1 MTKMSGAQQLV
12 RTLEDLGV
20 EYLFGYP
27 GGAVIDIYDALQH
40 STSIKHILARHEQG
54 ACHMADGYS
63 RSTGKVGCALVTSGP
78 GATNA
83 VTAIATAYA
92 DSIPM
97 VVLTGQVATSLI
109 GTDAFQE
116 VDTMGIT
123 RPVVKHSFLCKTPQ
137 DIPKYVR
144 QAFYIAST
152 GKPGPVVVDI
162 PKDCV
167 GFASAGTDF
176 QPINEEDLKLV
187 TYNPTMQ
194 GHKGQ
199 IRRAIKQLM
208 RADRPVALIGGGAV
222 VGNACEN
229 LNKFLDRFNLPA
241 VCTLMGLGAVP
252 ASSKRFLGM
261 LGMHGTYQAN
271 NTIARSD
278 LIFCVGARFDDRI
291 TNNVK
296 KFCPNAK
303 IIHIDIDP
311 SAISKIIDADLP
323 IVGDAN
329 TILGQILSMADEM
342 GVNQEDAQ
350 LEQWWDYIEKTK
362 EVDGLSYEKVDDICH
377 PAQVIETICKACK
390 GKNVIVATDVGQ
402 HQMFTA
408 LYYKFEKPRTLI
420 TSGGLGTM
428 GFGFPAAIGAWI
440 GNQDKDTEVVLITG
454 DGSFQMNIQELS
466 TCLEF
471 KVPVKVFI
479 LDNHTLGMVR
489 QWQTLF
495 YQGRI
500 TCTNLNN
507 NPDFVKVAEAYGHTG
522 FVVGKPD
529 ELEDTVNKALAMKDK
544 LVVVDIMCNTCS
556 QVLPMQKTAGAM
568 DEMILPSDAA
578 NQPKKAAQPH

>member
-40 STSIKHILARHEQG
+40 SESIKHVLARHEQG
-54 ACHMADGYS
+54 ACHMADGYA
-63 RSTGKVGCALVTSGP
+63 RTTGKVGCALVTSGP

-92 DSIPM
+92 DSVPM
-97 VVLTGQVATSLI
+97 VVLTGQVATALI

-123 RPVVKHSFLCKTPQ
+123 RPVVKHSFLCKTPH
-137 DIPKYVR
+137 DIPKYIR

-176 QPINEEDLKLV
+176 QPIHEEDLKLV
-187 TYNPTMQ
+187 TYNPTSQ

-208 RADRPVALIGGGAV
+208 RANRPIVLAGGGAI

-229 LNKFLDRFNLPA
+229 LNKFVKRFNLP
-241 VCTLMGLGAVP
+241 VVSTLLGLGAVP
-252 ASSKRFLGM
+252 ASSENFLGM

-271 NTIARSD
+271 SAIAKSD

-291 TNNVK
+291 TNNTK

-311 SAISKIIDADLP
+311 SAISKIIEADLP
-323 IVGDAN
+323 IVGDAA
-329 TILGQILSMADEM
+329 TILGQILDMSDEM
-342 GVNQEDAQ
+342 GVKQEEAQ
-350 LEQWWDYIEKTK
+350 LQTWWEYINKIK
-362 EVDGLSYEKVDDICH
+362 EVDGLKYHKEDGICH
-377 PAQVIETICKACK
+377 PAEVVETIYKACK
-390 GKNVIVATDVGQ
+390 GKNVIISTDVGQ

-408 LYYKFEKPRTLI
+408 LYYKFEKPRTFI

-428 GFGFPAAIGAWI
+428 GFGFPAAIGAWF
-440 GNQDKDTEVVLITG
+440 GNQDTEVVLITG

-466 TCLEF
+466 TCLEYN
-471 KVPVKVFI
+471 VPVKVFI

-500 TCTNLNN
+500 TSTNLNH
-507 NPDFVKVAEAYGHTG
+507 NPDFVKVAEAYGHSG
-522 FVVGKPD
+522 FVVGKPE
-529 ELEDTVNKALAMKDK
+529 ELEETVNKALAIKDK
-544 LVVVDIMCNTCS
+544 LVVVDVMCNTCS

-568 DEMILPSDAA
+568 DEMLLPSDEA
-578 NQPKKAAQPH
+578 NQA

>member
-40 STSIKHILARHEQG
+40 SESIKHVLARHEQG
-54 ACHMADGYS
+54 ACHMADGYA
-63 RSTGKVGCALVTSGP
+63 RTTGKVGCALVTSGP

-92 DSIPM
+92 DSVPM
-97 VVLTGQVATSLI
+97 VVLTGQVATALI

-123 RPVVKHSFLCKTPQ
+123 RPVVKHSFLCKTPH
-137 DIPKYVR
+137 DIPKYIR

-176 QPINEEDLKLV
+176 QPIHEEDLKLV
-187 TYNPTMQ
+187 TYNPTSQ

-208 RADRPVALIGGGAV
+208 RANRPIVLAGGGAI

-229 LNKFLDRFNLPA
+229 LNKFVKRFNLP
-241 VCTLMGLGAVP
+241 VVSTLLGLGAVP
-252 ASSKRFLGM
+252 ASSENFLGM

-271 NTIARSD
+271 SAIAKSD

-291 TNNVK
+291 TNNTK

-311 SAISKIIDADLP
+311 SAISKIIEADLP
-323 IVGDAN
+323 IVGDAA
-329 TILGQILSMADEM
+329 TILGQILDMSDEM
-342 GVNQEDAQ
+342 GVKQEEAQ
-350 LEQWWDYIEKTK
+350 LQTWWEYINKLK
-362 EVDGLSYEKVDDICH
+362 EVDGLKYHKEDGICH
-377 PAQVIETICKACK
+377 PAEVVETIYKACK
-390 GKNVIVATDVGQ
+390 GKNVIISTDVGQ

-408 LYYKFEKPRTLI
+408 LYYKFEKPRTFI

-428 GFGFPAAIGAWI
+428 GFGFPAAIGAWF
-440 GNQDKDTEVVLITG
+440 GNQDTEVVLITG

-466 TCLEF
+466 TCLEYN
-471 KVPVKVFI
+471 VPVKVFI

-500 TCTNLNN
+500 TSTNLNH
-507 NPDFVKVAEAYGHTG
+507 NPDFVKVAEAYGHCG
-522 FVVGKPD
+522 FVVGKPE
-529 ELEDTVNKALAMKDK
+529 ELEETVNKALAMKDK
-544 LVVVDIMCNTCS
+544 LVVVDVMCNTCS

-568 DEMILPSDAA
+568 DEMLLPSDEA
-578 NQPKKAAQPH
+578 NQA

>member
-1 MTKMSGAQQLV
+1 MAKMSGAQQLV
-12 RTLEDLGV
+12 RTLEDLCV

-40 STSIKHILARHEQG
+40 SEKIKHVLSRHEQG
-54 ACHMADGYS
+54 ACHMADGYA
-63 RSTGKVGCALVTSGP
+63 RATGKVGCALVTSGP

-116 VDTMGIT
+116 VDTVGIT
-123 RPVVKHSFLCKTPQ
+123 RPIVKHSFLCKTPQ
-137 DIPKYVR
+137 DIPKFVR

-167 GFASAGTDF
+167 GFASYNSVFHPLTDD
-176 QPINEEDLKLV
+176 DLKMV
-187 TYNPTMQ
+187 TYNPTTQ

-199 IRRAIKQLM
+199 IRRAVKQIT
-208 RADRPVALIGGGAV
+208 RASRPIVLVGGGAI
-222 VGNACEN
+222 VGNACDN
-229 LNKFLDRFNLPA
+229 LAKFVERFDLPVA
-241 VCTLMGLGAVP
+241 STLMGLGAYP
-252 ASSKRFLGM
+252 KSSPRFLGM
-261 LGMHGTYQAN
+261 VGMHGTYQAN
-271 NTIARSD
+271 NAMAQSD
-278 LIFCVGARFDDRI
+278 LIFAIGARFDDRV

-303 IIHIDIDP
+303 VIHIDIDP
-311 SAISKIIDADLP
+311 SAISKIIEADLP

-329 TILGQILSMADEM
+329 TILGQILQMADEM
-342 GVNQEDAQ
+342 GSEGEKAQ
-350 LEQWWDYIEKTK
+350 LQPWWDYINGLKQFNC
-362 EVDGLSYEKVDDICH
+362 LSYKKSEDICH
-377 PAQVIETICKACK
+377 PAQVIEAICKATK
-390 GKNVIVATDVGQ
+390 GRDVIIATDVGQ

-408 LYYKFEKPRTLI
+408 LYYDFEKPRTFL

-428 GFGFPAAIGAWI
+428 GYGFPAAIGAKI
-440 GNQDKDTEVVLITG
+440 AKKDTEVILITG

-466 TCLEF
+466 TCLEYG
-471 KVPVKVFI
+471 VPVKVFI

-489 QWQTLF
+489 QWQNMF

-500 TCTNLNN
+500 TQTNLNY
-507 NPDFVKVAEAYGHTG
+507 NPDFVKVAQAYGHKG
-522 FVVGKPD
+522 FVVGKPS
-529 ELEDTVNKALAMKDK
+529 ELESTIEKALAMKDD
-544 LVVVDIMCNTCS
+544 LVVVDVICETAAN
-556 QVLPMQKTAGAM
+556 VLPMQKTAGSM
-568 DEMILPSDAA
+568 DEMVLPNTEDSAC
-578 NQPKKAAQPH
+578 K

>member
-40 STSIKHILARHEQG
+40 SKSIKHILARHEQG

-123 RPVVKHSFLCKTPQ
+123 RPVVKHSFLCKTPH
-137 DIPKYVR
+137 DIPKFVR

-176 QPINEEDLKLV
+176 QPINEEELKLV

-199 IRRAIKQLM
+199 IRRAIKQLL
-208 RADRPVALIGGGAV
+208 RASRPVALIGGGAV

-241 VCTLMGLGAVP
+241 VSTLMGLGAVP

-311 SAISKIIDADLP
+311 SAISKIIEADLP

-329 TILGQILSMADEM
+329 TILGQILTMADEM
-342 GVNQEDAQ
+342 GVKHDDGQ
-350 LEQWWDYIEKTK
+350 LAQWWEYIDNTGKIN
-362 EVDGLSYEKVDDICH
+362 GLSYERFDDICH
-377 PAQVIETICKACK
+377 PAQVIETICIACK

-408 LYYKFEKPRTLI
+408 LYYKFEKPRTFI

-440 GNQDKDTEVVLITG
+440 GNQDKDAEVVLITG

-466 TCLEF
+466 TCFEF
-471 KVPVKVFI
+471 NVPIKVFI
-479 LDNHTLGMVR
+479 IDNHTLGMVR

-507 NPDFVKVAEAYGHTG
+507 NPDFVKVAQAYGHTG

-529 ELEDTVNKALAMKDK
+529 ELEETVNKALAMKDK

-556 QVLPMQKTAGAM
+556 HVLPMQKTAGAM
-568 DEMILPSDAA
+568 DEMILPSEQA
-578 NQPKKAAQPH
+578 NQAK

>member
-1 MTKMSGAQQLV
+1 MAKMSGAQQLV

-40 STSIKHILARHEQG
+40 SEKIKHVLSRHEQG
-54 ACHMADGYS
+54 ACHMADGYA
-63 RSTGKVGCALVTSGP
+63 RATGKVGCALVTSGP

-116 VDTMGIT
+116 VDTVGIT
-123 RPVVKHSFLCKTPQ
+123 RPIVKHSFLCKTPQ
-137 DIPKYVR
+137 DIPKFVR

-167 GFASAGTDF
+167 GFASYNSVFHPLTDD
-176 QPINEEDLKLV
+176 DLKMV
-187 TYNPTMQ
+187 TYNPTTQ

-199 IRRAIKQLM
+199 IRRAVKQIT
-208 RADRPVALIGGGAV
+208 RASRPIVLVGGGAI
-222 VGNACEN
+222 VGNACDN
-229 LNKFLDRFNLPA
+229 LAKFVERFDLPVA
-241 VCTLMGLGAVP
+241 STLMGLGAYP
-252 ASSKRFLGM
+252 KSSPRFLGM
-261 LGMHGTYQAN
+261 VGMHGTYQAN
-271 NTIARSD
+271 NAMAQSD
-278 LIFCVGARFDDRI
+278 LIFAIGARFDDRV

-303 IIHIDIDP
+303 VIHIDIDP
-311 SAISKIIDADLP
+311 SAISKIIEADLP

-329 TILGQILSMADEM
+329 TILGQILQMADEM
-342 GVNQEDAQ
+342 GSEGEKAQ
-350 LEQWWDYIEKTK
+350 LQPWWDYINGLKQFNC
-362 EVDGLSYEKVDDICH
+362 LSYKRSEDICH
-377 PAQVIETICKACK
+377 PAQVIEAICKATK
-390 GKNVIVATDVGQ
+390 GRDVIIATDVGQ

-408 LYYKFEKPRTLI
+408 LYYDFEKPRTFL

-428 GFGFPAAIGAWI
+428 GYGFPAAIGAKI
-440 GNQDKDTEVVLITG
+440 AKRDTEVILITG

-466 TCLEF
+466 TCLEYG
-471 KVPVKVFI
+471 VPVKVFI

-489 QWQTLF
+489 QWQNMF

-500 TCTNLNN
+500 TQTNLNY
-507 NPDFVKVAEAYGHTG
+507 NPDFVKVAQAYGHKG
-522 FVVGKPD
+522 FVVGKPS
-529 ELEDTVNKALAMKDK
+529 ELESTIEKALAMKDD
-544 LVVVDIMCNTCS
+544 LVVVDVICETAAN
-556 QVLPMQKTAGAM
+556 VLPMQKTAGSM
-568 DEMILPSDAA
+568 DEMVLPNTEDSAC
-578 NQPKKAAQPH
+578 K

>member
-40 STSIKHILARHEQG
+40 SESIKHVLARHEQG
-54 ACHMADGYS
+54 ACHMADGYA
-63 RSTGKVGCALVTSGP
+63 RTTGKVGCALVTSGP

-92 DSIPM
+92 DSVPM

-123 RPVVKHSFLCKTPQ
+123 RPVVKHSFLCKTPH
-137 DIPKYVR
+137 DIPKYIR

-176 QPINEEDLKLV
+176 QPIHEEDLKLV
-187 TYNPTMQ
+187 TYNPTSQ

-208 RADRPVALIGGGAV
+208 RANRPIVLAGGGAI

-229 LNKFLDRFNLPA
+229 LNKFVKRFNLP
-241 VCTLMGLGAVP
+241 VVSTLLGLGAVP
-252 ASSKRFLGM
+252 ASSENFLGM

-271 NTIARSD
+271 SAIAKSD

-291 TNNVK
+291 TNNTK

-311 SAISKIIDADLP
+311 SAISKIIEADLP
-323 IVGDAN
+323 IVGDAA
-329 TILGQILSMADEM
+329 TILGQILDMSDEM
-342 GVNQEDAQ
+342 GVKQEEAQ
-350 LEQWWDYIEKTK
+350 LQPWWEYINKTK
-362 EVDGLSYEKVDDICH
+362 EVDGLKYHKEEGICH
-377 PAQVIETICKACK
+377 PAEVVETIYKACK
-390 GKNVIVATDVGQ
+390 GKNVIISTDVGQ

-408 LYYKFEKPRTLI
+408 LYYKFEKPRTFI

-428 GFGFPAAIGAWI
+428 GFGFPAAIGAWF
-440 GNQDKDTEVVLITG
+440 GNQDTEVVLITG

-466 TCLEF
+466 TCLEYN
-471 KVPVKVFI
+471 VPVKVFI

-500 TCTNLNN
+500 TSTNLNH
-507 NPDFVKVAEAYGHTG
+507 NPDFVKVAEAYGHSG
-522 FVVGKPD
+522 FVVGKPE
-529 ELEDTVNKALAMKDK
+529 ELEETVNKALAMKDK
-544 LVVVDIMCNTCS
+544 LVVVDVMCNTCS

-568 DEMILPSDAA
+568 DEMLLPSDEA
-578 NQPKKAAQPH
+578 NQA

>member
-1 MTKMSGAQQLV
+1 MAKMSGAQQLV

-40 STSIKHILARHEQG
+40 SEKIKHVLSRHEQG
-54 ACHMADGYS
+54 ACHMADGYA
-63 RSTGKVGCALVTSGP
+63 RATGKVGCALVTSGP

-116 VDTMGIT
+116 VDTVGIT
-123 RPVVKHSFLCKTPQ
+123 RPIVKHSFLCKTPQ
-137 DIPKYVR
+137 DIPKFVR

-167 GFASAGTDF
+167 GFASYNSVFHPLTDD
-176 QPINEEDLKLV
+176 DLKMV
-187 TYNPTMQ
+187 TYNPTTQ

-199 IRRAIKQLM
+199 IRRAVKQIT
-208 RADRPVALIGGGAV
+208 RASRPVVLVGGGAI
-222 VGNACEN
+222 VGNACDN
-229 LNKFLDRFNLPA
+229 LAKFVERFDLPVA
-241 VCTLMGLGAVP
+241 CTLMGLGAYP
-252 ASSKRFLGM
+252 KSSPRFLGM
-261 LGMHGTYQAN
+261 VGMHGTYQAN
-271 NTIARSD
+271 NAMAQSD
-278 LIFCVGARFDDRI
+278 LIFAIGARFDDRV

-303 IIHIDIDP
+303 VIHIDIDP
-311 SAISKIIDADLP
+311 SAISKIIEADLP

-329 TILGQILSMADEM
+329 TILGQILQMADEM
-342 GVNQEDAQ
+342 GSEGEKAQ
-350 LEQWWDYIEKTK
+350 LQPWWDYITGLKQFNC
-362 EVDGLSYEKVDDICH
+362 LSYKKSEDICH
-377 PAQVIETICKACK
+377 PAQVIEAICKATK
-390 GKNVIVATDVGQ
+390 GRDVIVATDVGQ

-408 LYYKFEKPRTLI
+408 LYYDFEKPRTFL

-428 GFGFPAAIGAWI
+428 GYGFPAAIGAKI
-440 GNQDKDTEVVLITG
+440 AKKDTDVILITG

-466 TCLEF
+466 TCLEYG
-471 KVPVKVFI
+471 VPVKVFI

-489 QWQTLF
+489 QWQNMF

-500 TCTNLNN
+500 TQTNLNY
-507 NPDFVKVAEAYGHTG
+507 NPDFVKVAQAYGHKG
-522 FVVGKPD
+522 FVVGKPS
-529 ELEDTVNKALAMKDK
+529 ELESTIEKALAMKDD
-544 LVVVDIMCNTCS
+544 LVVVDVICETAAN
-556 QVLPMQKTAGAM
+556 VLPMQKTAGSM
-568 DEMILPSDAA
+568 DEMVLPNTEDSAC
-578 NQPKKAAQPH
+578 K

>member
-40 STSIKHILARHEQG
+40 SESIKHVLARHEQG
-54 ACHMADGYS
+54 ACHMADGYA
-63 RSTGKVGCALVTSGP
+63 RTTGKVGCALVTSGP

-92 DSIPM
+92 DSVPM

-123 RPVVKHSFLCKTPQ
+123 RPVVKHSFLCKTPH
-137 DIPKYVR
+137 DIPKYIR

-176 QPINEEDLKLV
+176 QPIHEEDLKLV
-187 TYNPTMQ
+187 TYNPTSQ

-208 RADRPVALIGGGAV
+208 RANRPIVLAGGGAI

-229 LNKFLDRFNLPA
+229 LNKFVKRFNLP
-241 VCTLMGLGAVP
+241 VVSTLLGLGAVP
-252 ASSKRFLGM
+252 ASSENFLGM

-271 NTIARSD
+271 SAIAKSD

-291 TNNVK
+291 TNNTK

-311 SAISKIIDADLP
+311 SAISKIIEADLP
-323 IVGDAN
+323 IVGDAA
-329 TILGQILSMADEM
+329 TILGQILDMSDEM
-342 GVNQEDAQ
+342 GVKQEEAQ
-350 LEQWWDYIEKTK
+350 LQPWWEYINKIK
-362 EVDGLSYEKVDDICH
+362 EVDGLKYHKEDGICH
-377 PAQVIETICKACK
+377 PAEVVETIYKACK
-390 GKNVIVATDVGQ
+390 GKNVIISTDVGQ

-408 LYYKFEKPRTLI
+408 LYYKFEKPRTFI

-428 GFGFPAAIGAWI
+428 GFGFPAAIGAWF
-440 GNQDKDTEVVLITG
+440 GNQDTEVVLITG

-466 TCLEF
+466 TCLEYN
-471 KVPVKVFI
+471 VPVKVFI

-500 TCTNLNN
+500 TSTNLNH
-507 NPDFVKVAEAYGHTG
+507 NPDFVKVAEAYGHSG
-522 FVVGKPD
+522 FVVGKPE
-529 ELEDTVNKALAMKDK
+529 ELEETVNKALAMKDK
-544 LVVVDIMCNTCS
+544 LVVVDVMCNTCS

-568 DEMILPSDAA
+568 DEMLLPSDEA
-578 NQPKKAAQPH
+578 NQA

>member
-40 STSIKHILARHEQG
+40 SESIKHVLARHEQG
-54 ACHMADGYS
+54 ACHMADGYA
-63 RSTGKVGCALVTSGP
+63 RTTGKVGCALVTSGP

-92 DSIPM
+92 DSVPM

-123 RPVVKHSFLCKTPQ
+123 RPVVKHSFLCKTPH
-137 DIPKYVR
+137 DIPKYIR

-176 QPINEEDLKLV
+176 QPIHEEDLKLV
-187 TYNPTMQ
+187 TYNPTSQ

-208 RADRPVALIGGGAV
+208 RANRPIVLAGGGAI

-229 LNKFLDRFNLPA
+229 LNKFVKRFNLP
-241 VCTLMGLGAVP
+241 VVSTLLGLGAVP
-252 ASSKRFLGM
+252 ASSENFLGM

-271 NTIARSD
+271 SAIAKSD

-291 TNNVK
+291 TNNTK

-311 SAISKIIDADLP
+311 SAISKIIEADLP
-323 IVGDAN
+323 IVGDAA
-329 TILGQILSMADEM
+329 TILGQILDMSDEM
-342 GVNQEDAQ
+342 GVKQEEAQ
-350 LEQWWDYIEKTK
+350 LQTWWEYINKIK
-362 EVDGLSYEKVDDICH
+362 EVDGLKYHKEGGICH
-377 PAQVIETICKACK
+377 PAEVVETIYKACK
-390 GKNVIVATDVGQ
+390 GKNVIISTDVGQ

-408 LYYKFEKPRTLI
+408 LYYKFEKPRTFI

-428 GFGFPAAIGAWI
+428 GFGFPAAIGAWF
-440 GNQDKDTEVVLITG
+440 GNQDTEVVLITG

-466 TCLEF
+466 TCLEYN
-471 KVPVKVFI
+471 VPVKVFI

-500 TCTNLNN
+500 TSTNLNH
-507 NPDFVKVAEAYGHTG
+507 NPDFVKVAEAYGHSG
-522 FVVGKPD
+522 FVVGKPE
-529 ELEDTVNKALAMKDK
+529 ELEETVNKALAMKDK
-544 LVVVDIMCNTCS
+544 LVVVDVMCNTCS

-568 DEMILPSDAA
+568 DEMLLPSDEA
-578 NQPKKAAQPH
+578 NQA

>member
-1 MTKMSGAQQLV
+1 MAKMSGAQQLV

-40 STSIKHILARHEQG
+40 SEKIKHVLSRHEQG
-54 ACHMADGYS
+54 ACHMADGYA
-63 RSTGKVGCALVTSGP
+63 RATGKVGCALVTSGP

-116 VDTMGIT
+116 VDTVGIT
-123 RPVVKHSFLCKTPQ
+123 RPIVKHSFLCKTPQ
-137 DIPKYVR
+137 DIPKFVR

-167 GFASAGTDF
+167 GFASYNSVFHPLTDD
-176 QPINEEDLKLV
+176 DLKMV
-187 TYNPTMQ
+187 TYNPTTQ

-199 IRRAIKQLM
+199 IRRAVKQIT
-208 RADRPVALIGGGAV
+208 RASRPIVLVGGGAI
-222 VGNACEN
+222 VGNACDN
-229 LNKFLDRFNLPA
+229 LAKFVERFDLPVA
-241 VCTLMGLGAVP
+241 CTLMGLGAYP
-252 ASSKRFLGM
+252 KSSPRFLGM
-261 LGMHGTYQAN
+261 VGMHGTYQAN
-271 NTIARSD
+271 NAMAQSD
-278 LIFCVGARFDDRI
+278 LIFAIGARFDDRV

-303 IIHIDIDP
+303 VIHIDIDP
-311 SAISKIIDADLP
+311 SAISKIIEADLP

-329 TILGQILSMADEM
+329 TILGQILQMADEM
-342 GVNQEDAQ
+342 GSEGEKAQ
-350 LEQWWDYIEKTK
+350 LQPWWDYINGLKQFNC
-362 EVDGLSYEKVDDICH
+362 LSYKKSEDICH
-377 PAQVIETICKACK
+377 PAQVIEAICKATK
-390 GKNVIVATDVGQ
+390 GRDVIVATDVGQ

-408 LYYKFEKPRTLI
+408 LYYDFEKPRTFL

-428 GFGFPAAIGAWI
+428 GYGFPAAIGAKI
-440 GNQDKDTEVVLITG
+440 AKKDTEVILITG

-466 TCLEF
+466 TCLEYG
-471 KVPVKVFI
+471 VPVKVFI

-489 QWQTLF
+489 QWQNMF

-500 TCTNLNN
+500 TQTNLNY
-507 NPDFVKVAEAYGHTG
+507 NPDFVKVAQAYGHKG
-522 FVVGKPD
+522 FVVGKPS
-529 ELEDTVNKALAMKDK
+529 ELESTIEKALAMKDD
-544 LVVVDIMCNTCS
+544 LVVVDVICETAAN
-556 QVLPMQKTAGAM
+556 VLPMQKTAGSM
-568 DEMILPSDAA
+568 DEMVLPNTEDSAC
-578 NQPKKAAQPH
+578 K

>member
-1 MTKMSGAQQLV
+1 MAKMSGAQQLV

-40 STSIKHILARHEQG
+40 SEKIKHVLSRHEQG
-54 ACHMADGYS
+54 ACHMADGYA
-63 RSTGKVGCALVTSGP
+63 RATGKVGCALVTSGP

-116 VDTMGIT
+116 VDTIGIT
-123 RPVVKHSFLCKTPQ
+123 RPIVKHSFLCKTPQ
-137 DIPKYVR
+137 DIPKFVR

-167 GFASAGTDF
+167 GFASYNSVFHPLTDD
-176 QPINEEDLKLV
+176 DLKMV
-187 TYNPTMQ
+187 TYNPTTQ

-199 IRRAIKQLM
+199 IRRAVKQIT
-208 RADRPVALIGGGAV
+208 RASRPIVLVGGGAI
-222 VGNACEN
+222 VGNACDN
-229 LNKFLDRFNLPA
+229 LAKFVERFDLPVA
-241 VCTLMGLGAVP
+241 CSLMGLGAYP
-252 ASSKRFLGM
+252 KSSPRFLGM
-261 LGMHGTYQAN
+261 VGMHGTYQAN
-271 NTIARSD
+271 NAMAQSD
-278 LIFCVGARFDDRI
+278 LIFAIGVRFDDRV

-303 IIHIDIDP
+303 VIHIDIDP
-311 SAISKIIDADLP
+311 SAISKIIEADLP

-329 TILGQILSMADEM
+329 TILGQILKMADEM
-342 GVNQEDAQ
+342 GSEGEKAQ
-350 LEQWWDYIEKTK
+350 LQPWWDYIT
-362 EVDGLSYEKVDDICH
+362 GLKQFNCLAYKKSEDICH
-377 PAQVIETICKACK
+377 PAQVIEAICKATK
-390 GKNVIVATDVGQ
+390 GRDVIVATDVGQ

-408 LYYKFEKPRTLI
+408 LYYDFEKPRTFL

-428 GFGFPAAIGAWI
+428 GYGFPAAIGAKI
-440 GNQDKDTEVVLITG
+440 AKRDTEVILITG

-466 TCLEF
+466 TCLEYG
-471 KVPVKVFI
+471 VPVKVFI

-489 QWQTLF
+489 QWQNMF

-500 TCTNLNN
+500 TQTNLNY
-507 NPDFVKVAEAYGHTG
+507 NPDFVKVAQAYGHKG
-522 FVVGKPD
+522 FVVGKPS
-529 ELEDTVNKALAMKDK
+529 ELESTIEKALAMKDD
-544 LVVVDIMCNTCS
+544 LVVVDVICETAAN
-556 QVLPMQKTAGAM
+556 VLPMQKTAGSM
-568 DEMILPSDAA
+568 DEMVLPNTEDSAC
-578 NQPKKAAQPH
+578 K

>member
-40 STSIKHILARHEQG
+40 SESIKHVLARHEQG
-54 ACHMADGYS
+54 ACHMADGYA
-63 RSTGKVGCALVTSGP
+63 RTTGKVGCALVTSGP

-92 DSIPM
+92 DSVPM

-123 RPVVKHSFLCKTPQ
+123 RPVVKHSFLCKTPH
-137 DIPKYVR
+137 DIPKYIR

-176 QPINEEDLKLV
+176 QPIKEEDLKLV
-187 TYNPTMQ
+187 TYNPTSQ

-208 RADRPVALIGGGAV
+208 RANRPIVLAGGGAI

-229 LNKFLDRFNLPA
+229 LNKFVKRFNLP
-241 VCTLMGLGAVP
+241 VVSTLLGLGAVP
-252 ASSKRFLGM
+252 ASSENFLGM

-271 NTIARSD
+271 SAIAKSD

-291 TNNVK
+291 TNNTK

-311 SAISKIIDADLP
+311 SAISKIIEADLP
-323 IVGDAN
+323 IVGDAA
-329 TILGQILSMADEM
+329 TVLGQILDMSDEM
-342 GVNQEDAQ
+342 GVKQEEAQ
-350 LEQWWDYIEKTK
+350 LQPWWEYINKIK
-362 EVDGLSYEKVDDICH
+362 EVDGLKYHKEKGICH
-377 PAQVIETICKACK
+377 PAEVVETIYKACK
-390 GKNVIVATDVGQ
+390 GKNVIISTDVGQ

-408 LYYKFEKPRTLI
+408 LYYKFEKPRTFI
-420 TSGGLGTM
+420 TSGGVGTM
-428 GFGFPAAIGAWI
+428 GFGFPAAIGAWF
-440 GNQDKDTEVVLITG
+440 GNQDTEVVLITG

-466 TCLEF
+466 TCLEYN
-471 KVPVKVFI
+471 VPVKVFI
-479 LDNHTLGMVR
+479 IDNHTLGMVR

-500 TCTNLNN
+500 TSTNLNH
-507 NPDFVKVAEAYGHTG
+507 NPDFVKVAEAYGHSG
-522 FVVGKPD
+522 FVVGKPE
-529 ELEDTVNKALAMKDK
+529 ELEETVNKALAMKDK
-544 LVVVDIMCNTCS
+544 LVVVDVICNTCS

-568 DEMILPSDAA
+568 DEMILPSDEA
-578 NQPKKAAQPH
+578 NQA

>member
-40 STSIKHILARHEQG
+40 SESIKHVLARHEQG
-54 ACHMADGYS
+54 ACHMADGYA
-63 RSTGKVGCALVTSGP
+63 RTTGKVGCALVTSGP

-92 DSIPM
+92 DSVPM

-123 RPVVKHSFLCKTPQ
+123 RPVVKHSFLCKTPH
-137 DIPKYVR
+137 DIPKYIR

-176 QPINEEDLKLV
+176 QPIHEEDLKLV
-187 TYNPTMQ
+187 TYNPTSQ

-208 RADRPVALIGGGAV
+208 RANRPIVLAGGGAI

-229 LNKFLDRFNLPA
+229 LNKFVKRFNLP
-241 VCTLMGLGAVP
+241 VVSTLLGLGAVP
-252 ASSKRFLGM
+252 ASSENFLGM

-271 NTIARSD
+271 SAIAKSD

-291 TNNVK
+291 TNNTK

-311 SAISKIIDADLP
+311 SAISKIIEADLP
-323 IVGDAN
+323 IVGDAA
-329 TILGQILSMADEM
+329 TILGQILDMSDEM
-342 GVNQEDAQ
+342 GVKQEEAQ
-350 LEQWWDYIEKTK
+350 LQPWWEYINKTK
-362 EVDGLSYEKVDDICH
+362 EVDGLKYHKEEGICH
-377 PAQVIETICKACK
+377 PAEVVETIYKACK
-390 GKNVIVATDVGQ
+390 GKNVIISTDVGQ

-408 LYYKFEKPRTLI
+408 LYYKFEKPRTFI

-428 GFGFPAAIGAWI
+428 GFGFPAAIGAWF
-440 GNQDKDTEVVLITG
+440 GNQDTEVVLITG

-466 TCLEF
+466 TCLEYN
-471 KVPVKVFI
+471 VPVKVFI
-479 LDNHTLGMVR
+479 IDNHTLGMVR

-500 TCTNLNN
+500 TSTNLNH
-507 NPDFVKVAEAYGHTG
+507 NPDFVKVAEAYGHSG
-522 FVVGKPD
+522 FVVGKPE
-529 ELEDTVNKALAMKDK
+529 ELEETVNKALAMKDK
-544 LVVVDIMCNTCS
+544 LVVVDVMCNTCS

-568 DEMILPSDAA
+568 DEMLLPSDEA
-578 NQPKKAAQPH
+578 NQA

>member
-40 STSIKHILARHEQG
+40 SESIKHVLARHEQG
-54 ACHMADGYS
+54 ACHMADGYA
-63 RSTGKVGCALVTSGP
+63 RTTGKVGCALVTSGP

-92 DSIPM
+92 DSVPM

-123 RPVVKHSFLCKTPQ
+123 RPVVKHSFLCKTPH
-137 DIPKYVR
+137 DIPKYIR

-176 QPINEEDLKLV
+176 QPIHEEDLKLV
-187 TYNPTMQ
+187 TYNPTSQ

-208 RADRPVALIGGGAV
+208 RANRPIVLAGGGAI

-229 LNKFLDRFNLPA
+229 LNKFVKRFNLPI
-241 VCTLMGLGAVP
+241 VSTLLGLGAVP
-252 ASSKRFLGM
+252 ASSENFLGM
-261 LGMHGTYQAN
+261 LGMHGTFQAN
-271 NTIARSD
+271 SAIAKSD

-291 TNNVK
+291 TNNTK

-311 SAISKIIDADLP
+311 SAISKIIEADLP
-323 IVGDAN
+323 IVGDAA
-329 TILGQILSMADEM
+329 TILGQILDMSDEM
-342 GVNQEDAQ
+342 GVKQEEAQ
-350 LEQWWDYIEKTK
+350 LQTWWEYINKLK
-362 EVDGLSYEKVDDICH
+362 EVDGLKYHKEEGICH
-377 PAQVIETICKACK
+377 PAEVVETIYKACK
-390 GKNVIVATDVGQ
+390 GKNVIISTDVGQ

-408 LYYKFEKPRTLI
+408 LYYKFEKPRTFI

-428 GFGFPAAIGAWI
+428 GFGFPAAIGAWF
-440 GNQDKDTEVVLITG
+440 GNQDTEVVLITG

-466 TCLEF
+466 TCLEYN
-471 KVPVKVFI
+471 VPVKVFI

-500 TCTNLNN
+500 TSTNLNH
-507 NPDFVKVAEAYGHTG
+507 NPDFVKVAEAYGHSG
-522 FVVGKPD
+522 FVVGKPE
-529 ELEDTVNKALAMKDK
+529 ELEETVNKALAMKDK
-544 LVVVDIMCNTCS
+544 LVVVDVMCNTCS

-568 DEMILPSDAA
+568 DEMLLPSDEA
-578 NQPKKAAQPH
+578 NQA

>member
-1 MTKMSGAQQLV
+1 MAKMSGAQQLV

-40 STSIKHILARHEQG
+40 SEKIKHVLSRHEQG
-54 ACHMADGYS
+54 ACHMADGYA
-63 RSTGKVGCALVTSGP
+63 RATGKVGCALVTSGP

-116 VDTMGIT
+116 VDTVGIT
-123 RPVVKHSFLCKTPQ
+123 RPIVKHSFLCKTPQ
-137 DIPKYVR
+137 DIPKFVR

-167 GFASAGTDF
+167 GFASYNSVFHPLTDD
-176 QPINEEDLKLV
+176 DLKMV
-187 TYNPTMQ
+187 TYNPTTQ

-199 IRRAIKQLM
+199 IRRAVKQIT
-208 RADRPVALIGGGAV
+208 RASRPIVLVGGGAI
-222 VGNACEN
+222 VGNACDN
-229 LNKFLDRFNLPA
+229 LAKFVERFDLPVA
-241 VCTLMGLGAVP
+241 STLMGLGAYP
-252 ASSKRFLGM
+252 KSSPRFLGM
-261 LGMHGTYQAN
+261 VGMHGTYQAN
-271 NTIARSD
+271 NAMAQSD
-278 LIFCVGARFDDRI
+278 LIFAIGARFDDRV

-303 IIHIDIDP
+303 VIHIDIDP
-311 SAISKIIDADLP
+311 SAISKIIEADLP

-329 TILGQILSMADEM
+329 TILGQILQMADEM
-342 GVNQEDAQ
+342 GSEGEKAQ
-350 LEQWWDYIEKTK
+350 LQPWWDYITGLKQFNC
-362 EVDGLSYEKVDDICH
+362 LSYKKSEDICH
-377 PAQVIETICKACK
+377 PAQVIEAICKATK
-390 GKNVIVATDVGQ
+390 GRDVIVATDVGQ

-408 LYYKFEKPRTLI
+408 LYYDFEKPRTFL

-428 GFGFPAAIGAWI
+428 GYGFPAAIGAKI
-440 GNQDKDTEVVLITG
+440 AKRDTEVILITG

-466 TCLEF
+466 TCLEYG
-471 KVPVKVFI
+471 VPVKVFI

-489 QWQTLF
+489 QWQNMF

-500 TCTNLNN
+500 TQTNLNY
-507 NPDFVKVAEAYGHTG
+507 NPDFVKVAQAYGHKG
-522 FVVGKPD
+522 FVVGKPS
-529 ELEDTVNKALAMKDK
+529 ELESTIEKALAMKDD
-544 LVVVDIMCNTCS
+544 LVVVDVICETAAN
-556 QVLPMQKTAGAM
+556 VLPMQKTAGSM
-568 DEMILPSDAA
+568 DEMVLPNTEDLGC
-578 NQPKKAAQPH
+578 K

>member
-1 MTKMSGAQQLV
+1 MAKMSGAQQLV

-40 STSIKHILARHEQG
+40 SEKIKHVLSRHEQG
-54 ACHMADGYS
+54 ACHMADGYA
-63 RSTGKVGCALVTSGP
+63 RATGKVGCALVTSGP

-116 VDTMGIT
+116 VDTVGIT
-123 RPVVKHSFLCKTPQ
+123 RPIVKHSFLCKTPQ
-137 DIPKYVR
+137 DIPKFVR

-167 GFASAGTDF
+167 GFASYNSVFHPLTDD
-176 QPINEEDLKLV
+176 DLKMV
-187 TYNPTMQ
+187 TYNPTTQ

-199 IRRAIKQLM
+199 IRRAVKQIT
-208 RADRPVALIGGGAV
+208 RASRPVVLVGGGAI
-222 VGNACEN
+222 VGNACDN
-229 LNKFLDRFNLPA
+229 LAKFVERFDLPVA
-241 VCTLMGLGAVP
+241 CTLMGLGAYP
-252 ASSKRFLGM
+252 KSSPRFLGM
-261 LGMHGTYQAN
+261 VGMHGTYQAN
-271 NTIARSD
+271 NAMAQSD
-278 LIFCVGARFDDRI
+278 LIFAIGARFDDRV

-303 IIHIDIDP
+303 VIHIDIDP
-311 SAISKIIDADLP
+311 SAISKIIEADLP

-329 TILGQILSMADEM
+329 TILGQILQMADEM
-342 GVNQEDAQ
+342 GSEGEKAQ
-350 LEQWWDYIEKTK
+350 LQPWWDYITGLKQFNC
-362 EVDGLSYEKVDDICH
+362 LSYKKSEDICH
-377 PAQVIETICKACK
+377 PAQVIEAICKATK
-390 GKNVIVATDVGQ
+390 GRDVIIATDVGQ

-408 LYYKFEKPRTLI
+408 LYYDFEKPRTFL

-428 GFGFPAAIGAWI
+428 GYGFPAAIGAKI
-440 GNQDKDTEVVLITG
+440 AKRDTEVILITG

-466 TCLEF
+466 TCLEYG
-471 KVPVKVFI
+471 VPVKVFI

-489 QWQTLF
+489 QWQNMF

-500 TCTNLNN
+500 TQTNLNY
-507 NPDFVKVAEAYGHTG
+507 NPDFVKVAQAYGHKG
-522 FVVGKPD
+522 FVVGKPS
-529 ELEDTVNKALAMKDK
+529 ELESTIEKALAMKDD
-544 LVVVDIMCNTCS
+544 LVVVDVICETAAN
-556 QVLPMQKTAGAM
+556 VLPMQKTAGSM
-568 DEMILPSDAA
+568 DEMVLPNTEDSAC
-578 NQPKKAAQPH
+578 K

>member
-1 MTKMSGAQQLV
+1 MAKMSGAQQLV

-40 STSIKHILARHEQG
+40 SEKIKHVLSRHEQG
-54 ACHMADGYS
+54 ACHMADGYA
-63 RSTGKVGCALVTSGP
+63 RATGKVGCALVTSGP

-116 VDTMGIT
+116 VDTVGIT
-123 RPVVKHSFLCKTPQ
+123 RPIVKHSFLCKTPQ
-137 DIPKYVR
+137 DIPKFVR

-167 GFASAGTDF
+167 GFASYNSVFHPLTDD
-176 QPINEEDLKLV
+176 DLKMV
-187 TYNPTMQ
+187 TYNPTTQ

-199 IRRAIKQLM
+199 IRRAVKQIT
-208 RADRPVALIGGGAV
+208 RASRPVVLVGGGAI
-222 VGNACEN
+222 VGNACDN
-229 LNKFLDRFNLPA
+229 LAKFVERFDLPVA
-241 VCTLMGLGAVP
+241 STLMGLGAYP
-252 ASSKRFLGM
+252 KSSPRFLGM
-261 LGMHGTYQAN
+261 VGMHGTYQAN
-271 NTIARSD
+271 NAMAQSD
-278 LIFCVGARFDDRI
+278 LIFAIGARFDDRV

-303 IIHIDIDP
+303 VIHIDIDP
-311 SAISKIIDADLP
+311 SAISKIIEADLP

-329 TILGQILSMADEM
+329 TILGQILQMADEM
-342 GVNQEDAQ
+342 GSEGEKAQ
-350 LEQWWDYIEKTK
+350 LQPWWDYITGLKQFNC
-362 EVDGLSYEKVDDICH
+362 LSYKKSEDICH
-377 PAQVIETICKACK
+377 PAQVIEAICKATK
-390 GKNVIVATDVGQ
+390 GRDVIIATDVGQ

-408 LYYKFEKPRTLI
+408 LYYDFEKPRTFL

-428 GFGFPAAIGAWI
+428 GYGFPAAIGAKI
-440 GNQDKDTEVVLITG
+440 AKKDTEVILITG

-466 TCLEF
+466 TCLEYG
-471 KVPVKVFI
+471 VPVKVFI

-489 QWQTLF
+489 QWQNMF

-500 TCTNLNN
+500 TQTNLNY
-507 NPDFVKVAEAYGHTG
+507 NPDFVKVAQAYGHKG
-522 FVVGKPD
+522 FVVGKPS
-529 ELEDTVNKALAMKDK
+529 ELESTIEKALAMKDD
-544 LVVVDIMCNTCS
+544 LVVVDVICETAAN
-556 QVLPMQKTAGAM
+556 VLPMQKTAGSM
-568 DEMILPSDAA
+568 DEMVLPNTEDSAC
-578 NQPKKAAQPH
+578 K

>member
-40 STSIKHILARHEQG
+40 SESIKHVLARHEQG
-54 ACHMADGYS
+54 ACHMADGYA
-63 RSTGKVGCALVTSGP
+63 RTTGKVGCALVTSGP

-92 DSIPM
+92 DSVPM

-116 VDTMGIT
+116 VDTMGVT
-123 RPVVKHSFLCKTPQ
+123 RPVVKHSFLCKTPH
-137 DIPKYVR
+137 DIPKYIR

-167 GFASAGTDF
+167 SFASAGTDF
-176 QPINEEDLKLV
+176 QPIHEEDLKLV
-187 TYNPTMQ
+187 TYNPTSQ

-208 RADRPVALIGGGAV
+208 RANRPIVLAGGGAI

-229 LNKFLDRFNLPA
+229 LNKFVKRFNLP
-241 VCTLMGLGAVP
+241 VVSTLLGLGAVP
-252 ASSKRFLGM
+252 ASSENFLGM

-271 NTIARSD
+271 SAIAKSD

-291 TNNVK
+291 TNNPK

-311 SAISKIIDADLP
+311 SAISKIIEADLP
-323 IVGDAN
+323 IVGDAA
-329 TILGQILSMADEM
+329 TILGQILDMSDEM
-342 GVNQEDAQ
+342 GVKQEEAQ
-350 LEQWWDYIEKTK
+350 LQTWWEYINKLK
-362 EVDGLSYEKVDDICH
+362 EVDGLKYHKEEGICH
-377 PAQVIETICKACK
+377 PAEVVETIYKACK
-390 GKNVIVATDVGQ
+390 GKNVIISTDVGQ

-408 LYYKFEKPRTLI
+408 LYYKFEKPRTFI

-428 GFGFPAAIGAWI
+428 GFGFPAAIGAWF
-440 GNQDKDTEVVLITG
+440 GNQDTEVVLITG

-466 TCLEF
+466 TCLEYN
-471 KVPVKVFI
+471 VPVKVFI

-500 TCTNLNN
+500 TSTNLNH
-507 NPDFVKVAEAYGHTG
+507 NPDFVKVAEAYGHSG
-522 FVVGKPD
+522 FVVGKPE
-529 ELEDTVNKALAMKDK
+529 ELEETVNKALAMKDK
-544 LVVVDIMCNTCS
+544 LVVVDVMCNTCS

-568 DEMILPSDAA
+568 DEMLLPSDEA
-578 NQPKKAAQPH
+578 NQA

>member
-1 MTKMSGAQQLV
+1 MAKMSGAQKLV

-40 STSIKHILARHEQG
+40 SEKIKHVLSRHEQG
-54 ACHMADGYS
+54 ACHMADGYA
-63 RSTGKVGCALVTSGP
+63 RATGKVGCALVTSGP

-116 VDTMGIT
+116 VDTVGIT
-123 RPVVKHSFLCKTPQ
+123 RPIVKHSFLCKTPQ
-137 DIPKYVR
+137 DIPKFVR

-167 GFASAGTDF
+167 GFASYNSVFHPLTDD
-176 QPINEEDLKLV
+176 DLKMV
-187 TYNPTMQ
+187 TYNPTTQ

-199 IRRAIKQLM
+199 IRRAVKQIT
-208 RADRPVALIGGGAV
+208 RASRPIVLVGGGAI
-222 VGNACEN
+222 VGNACDN
-229 LNKFLDRFNLPA
+229 LAKFVERFDLPVA
-241 VCTLMGLGAVP
+241 STLMGLGAYP
-252 ASSKRFLGM
+252 KSSPRFLGM
-261 LGMHGTYQAN
+261 VGMHGTYQAN
-271 NTIARSD
+271 NAMAQSD
-278 LIFCVGARFDDRI
+278 LIFAIGARFDDRV

-303 IIHIDIDP
+303 VIHIDIDP
-311 SAISKIIDADLP
+311 SAISKIIEADLP

-329 TILGQILSMADEM
+329 TILGQILQMADEM
-342 GVNQEDAQ
+342 GSEGEKAQ
-350 LEQWWDYIEKTK
+350 LQPWWDYIT
-362 EVDGLSYEKVDDICH
+362 GLKQFNCLAYKKSEDICH
-377 PAQVIETICKACK
+377 PAQVIEAICKATK
-390 GKNVIVATDVGQ
+390 GRDVIVATDVGQ

-408 LYYKFEKPRTLI
+408 LYYDFEKPRTFL

-428 GFGFPAAIGAWI
+428 GYGFPAAIGAKI
-440 GNQDKDTEVVLITG
+440 AKRDTEVILITG

-466 TCLEF
+466 TCLEYG
-471 KVPVKVFI
+471 VPVKVFI

-489 QWQTLF
+489 QWQNMF

-500 TCTNLNN
+500 TQTNLNY
-507 NPDFVKVAEAYGHTG
+507 NPDFVKVAQAYGHKG
-522 FVVGKPD
+522 FVVGKPS
-529 ELEDTVNKALAMKDK
+529 ELESTIEKALAMKDD
-544 LVVVDIMCNTCS
+544 LVVVDVICETAAN
-556 QVLPMQKTAGAM
+556 VLPMQKTAGSM
-568 DEMILPSDAA
+568 DEMVLPNTEDSAC
-578 NQPKKAAQPH
+578 K

>member
-1 MTKMSGAQQLV
+1 MAKMSGAQQLV

-40 STSIKHILARHEQG
+40 SEKIKHVLSRHEQG
-54 ACHMADGYS
+54 ACHMADGYA
-63 RSTGKVGCALVTSGP
+63 RATGKVGCALVTSGP

-116 VDTMGIT
+116 VDTVGIT
-123 RPVVKHSFLCKTPQ
+123 RPIVKHSFLCKTPQ
-137 DIPKYVR
+137 DIPKFVR

-167 GFASAGTDF
+167 GFASYNSVFHPLTDD
-176 QPINEEDLKLV
+176 DLKMV
-187 TYNPTMQ
+187 TYNPTTQ

-199 IRRAIKQLM
+199 IRRAVKQIT
-208 RADRPVALIGGGAV
+208 RASRPIVLVGGGAI
-222 VGNACEN
+222 VGNACDN
-229 LNKFLDRFNLPA
+229 LAKFVERFDLPVA
-241 VCTLMGLGAVP
+241 STLMGLGAYP
-252 ASSKRFLGM
+252 KSSPRFLGM
-261 LGMHGTYQAN
+261 VGMHGTYQAN
-271 NTIARSD
+271 NAMAQSD
-278 LIFCVGARFDDRI
+278 LIFAIGARFDDRV

-303 IIHIDIDP
+303 VIHIDIDP
-311 SAISKIIDADLP
+311 SAISKIIEADLP

-329 TILGQILSMADEM
+329 TILGQILQMADEM
-342 GVNQEDAQ
+342 GSEGEKAQ
-350 LEQWWDYIEKTK
+350 LQPWWDYITGLKQ
-362 EVDGLSYEKVDDICH
+362 VNCLSYKKSEDICH
-377 PAQVIETICKACK
+377 PAQVIEAICKATK
-390 GKNVIVATDVGQ
+390 GRDVIVATDVGQ

-408 LYYKFEKPRTLI
+408 LYYDFEKPRTFL

-428 GFGFPAAIGAWI
+428 GYGFPAAIGAKI
-440 GNQDKDTEVVLITG
+440 AKKDTEVILITG

-466 TCLEF
+466 TCLEYG
-471 KVPVKVFI
+471 VPVKVFI

-489 QWQTLF
+489 QWQNMF

-500 TCTNLNN
+500 TQTNLNY
-507 NPDFVKVAEAYGHTG
+507 NPDFVKVAQAYGHKG
-522 FVVGKPD
+522 FVVGKPS
-529 ELEDTVNKALAMKDK
+529 ELESTIEKALAMKDD
-544 LVVVDIMCNTCS
+544 LVVVDVICETAAN
-556 QVLPMQKTAGAM
+556 VLPMQKTAGSM
-568 DEMILPSDAA
+568 DEMVLPNTEDSAC
-578 NQPKKAAQPH
+578 K

>member
-40 STSIKHILARHEQG
+40 SESIKHVLARHEQG
-54 ACHMADGYS
+54 ACHMADGYA
-63 RSTGKVGCALVTSGP
+63 RTTGKVGCALVTSGP

-92 DSIPM
+92 DSVPM

-123 RPVVKHSFLCKTPQ
+123 RPVVKHSFLCKTPH
-137 DIPKYVR
+137 DIPKYIR

-176 QPINEEDLKLV
+176 QPIKEEDLKLV
-187 TYNPTMQ
+187 TYNPTSQ

-208 RADRPVALIGGGAV
+208 RANRPIVLAGGGAI

-229 LNKFLDRFNLPA
+229 LNKFVKRFNLP
-241 VCTLMGLGAVP
+241 VVSTLLGLGAVP
-252 ASSKRFLGM
+252 ASSENFLGM

-271 NTIARSD
+271 SAIAKSD

-291 TNNVK
+291 TNNTK

-311 SAISKIIDADLP
+311 SAISKIIEADLP
-323 IVGDAN
+323 IVGDAA
-329 TILGQILSMADEM
+329 TVLGQILDMSDEM
-342 GVNQEDAQ
+342 GVKQEEAQ
-350 LEQWWDYIEKTK
+350 LQPWWEYINKIK
-362 EVDGLSYEKVDDICH
+362 EVDGLKYHKEQGICH
-377 PAQVIETICKACK
+377 PAEVVETIYKACK
-390 GKNVIVATDVGQ
+390 GKNVIISTDVGQ

-408 LYYKFEKPRTLI
+408 LYYKFEKPRTFI
-420 TSGGLGTM
+420 TSGGVGTM
-428 GFGFPAAIGAWI
+428 GFGFPAAIGAWF
-440 GNQDKDTEVVLITG
+440 GNQDTEVVLITG

-466 TCLEF
+466 TCLEYN
-471 KVPVKVFI
+471 VPVKVFI
-479 LDNHTLGMVR
+479 IDNHTLGMVR

-500 TCTNLNN
+500 TSTNLNH
-507 NPDFVKVAEAYGHTG
+507 NPDFVKVAEAYGHSG
-522 FVVGKPD
+522 FVVGKPE
-529 ELEDTVNKALAMKDK
+529 ELEETVNKALAMKDK
-544 LVVVDIMCNTCS
+544 LVVVDVICNTCS

-568 DEMILPSDAA
+568 DEMILPSDEA
-578 NQPKKAAQPH
+578 NQA

>member
-40 STSIKHILARHEQG
+40 SESIKHILARHEQG
-54 ACHMADGYS
+54 ACHMADGYA
-63 RSTGKVGCALVTSGP
+63 RTTGKVGCALVTSGP

-92 DSIPM
+92 DSVPM

-123 RPVVKHSFLCKTPQ
+123 RPVVKHSFLCKTPH
-137 DIPKYVR
+137 DIPKYIR

-176 QPINEEDLKLV
+176 QPIKEEDLKLV
-187 TYNPTMQ
+187 TYNPTSQ

-208 RADRPVALIGGGAV
+208 RANRPIVLAGGGAI

-229 LNKFLDRFNLPA
+229 LNKFVKRFNLP
-241 VCTLMGLGAVP
+241 VVSTLLGLGAVP
-252 ASSKRFLGM
+252 ASSENFLGM

-271 NTIARSD
+271 SAIAKSD

-291 TNNVK
+291 TNNTK

-311 SAISKIIDADLP
+311 SAISKIIEADLP
-323 IVGDAN
+323 IVGDAA
-329 TILGQILSMADEM
+329 TVLGQILDMSDEM
-342 GVNQEDAQ
+342 GVKQEEAQ
-350 LEQWWDYIEKTK
+350 LQPWWEYINKIK
-362 EVDGLSYEKVDDICH
+362 EVDGLKYRKEKGICH
-377 PAQVIETICKACK
+377 PAEVVETIYKACK
-390 GKNVIVATDVGQ
+390 GKNVIISTDVGQ

-408 LYYKFEKPRTLI
+408 LYYKFEKPRTFI
-420 TSGGLGTM
+420 TSGGVGTM
-428 GFGFPAAIGAWI
+428 GFGFPAAIGAWF
-440 GNQDKDTEVVLITG
+440 GNQDTEVVLITG

-466 TCLEF
+466 TCLEYN
-471 KVPVKVFI
+471 VPVKVFI
-479 LDNHTLGMVR
+479 IDNHTLGMVR

-500 TCTNLNN
+500 TSTNLNH
-507 NPDFVKVAEAYGHTG
+507 NPDFVKVAEAYGHSG
-522 FVVGKPD
+522 FVVGKPE
-529 ELEDTVNKALAMKDK
+529 ELEETVNKALAMKDK
-544 LVVVDIMCNTCS
+544 LVVVDVICNTCS

-568 DEMILPSDAA
+568 DEMILPSDEA
-578 NQPKKAAQPH
+578 NQA